1 MCHLKI
7 SLEGLERERSARR
20 LDDSLWL
27 WSRIISETVPLITS
41 SVARVL
47 PSRRACYFEAAAGSS
62 LEAEE

>member
-1 MCHLKI
+1 
-7 SLEGLERERSARR
+7 
-20 LDDSLWL
+20 
-27 WSRIISETVPLITS
+27 VPLITS